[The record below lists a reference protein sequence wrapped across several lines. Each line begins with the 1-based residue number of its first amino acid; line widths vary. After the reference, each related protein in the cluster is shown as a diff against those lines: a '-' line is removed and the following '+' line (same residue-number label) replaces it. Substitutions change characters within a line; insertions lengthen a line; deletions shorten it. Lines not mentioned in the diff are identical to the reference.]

1 VDVRVQ
7 PSRTQVLANAGA
19 ERSRSEANAAL
30 EPPTGGTTGT
40 GRERERQ
47 PPPIQKI
54 HQAPLEKQN
63 DPLAIPEF
71 LVREKKI
78 EKAQPQENGNGAVS
92 CGSVEGHTD
101 RTQRPEVGEASVIT
115 EVGRHASRAARGEV
129 ITEPPLE
136 LTRDDEP
143 QPVVEPGPQDTKSSA
158 GNPGNPPKEVSG
170 VWTTIIETYRDRPI
184 QFVEDLLLRNYPDF
198 KLEAWQ
204 KRFLKALGRGE
215 RRISVRAGH
224 GVGKSAACSWGLIWH
239 LFTRFPQKS
248 VLTAPTQSQLFDA
261 LFSEVK
267 KWVNELPRFMRDQVE
282 VFSDRIELK
291 ASPENSFMSA
301 RTSSSERPE
310 ALAGIHSEH
319 VLLVVDE
326 ASAVPEAVFEAASGS
341 MSGFTATT
349 ILISNPTRNTGLFF
363 KTHHQLSDQWFRLHV
378 SCLDSRLVSPDF
390 VEQIKSTYGE
400 TSSAY
405 FVRVLGEFAPREDDV
420 LIPAELVDAAMSR
433 DVVLDTGEPLFYG
446 LDVARFGDDRTV
458 LVKRQGN
465 VVIEYRSWSGAD
477 LMHTVGRVMSEAAND
492 KPAEIMVDAIGLG
505 AGVADRLR
513 EQGLNIRDVNVAEV
527 SALNPIASKLRD
539 EIWLTLKDWLSKRA
553 CRLPRSEE
561 LRGELVGPT
570 YTFLSNGKIKV
581 EAKVDMKRRGLRS
594 PDIAD
599 ALCLTFAGQGAMVGG
614 RASHWVKGKPL
625 LRSIRG
631 VV

>member
-1 VDVRVQ
+1 
-7 PSRTQVLANAGA
+7 
-19 ERSRSEANAAL
+19 
-30 EPPTGGTTGT
+30 
-40 GRERERQ
+40 
-47 PPPIQKI
+47 
-54 HQAPLEKQN
+54 
-63 DPLAIPEF
+63 
-71 LVREKKI
+71 
-78 EKAQPQENGNGAVS
+78 
-92 CGSVEGHTD
+92 
-101 RTQRPEVGEASVIT
+101 
-115 EVGRHASRAARGEV
+115 
-129 ITEPPLE
+129 
-136 LTRDDEP
+136 
-143 QPVVEPGPQDTKSSA
+143 
-158 GNPGNPPKEVSG
+158 
-170 VWTTIIETYRDRPI
+170 
-184 QFVEDLLLRNYPDF
+184 
-198 KLEAWQ
+198 
-204 KRFLKALGRGE
+204 
-215 RRISVRAGH
+215 
-224 GVGKSAACSWGLIWH
+224 
-239 LFTRFPQKS
+239 
-248 VLTAPTQSQLFDA
+248 
-261 LFSEVK
+261 
-267 KWVNELPRFMRDQVE
+267 
-282 VFSDRIELK
+282 
-291 ASPENSFMSA
+291 
-301 RTSSSERPE
+301 
-310 ALAGIHSEH
+310 
-319 VLLVVDE
+319 
-326 ASAVPEAVFEAASGS
+326 
-341 MSGFTATT
+341 
-349 ILISNPTRNTGLFF
+349 LFF

-378 SCLDSRLVSPDF
+378 SCLDSKLVSPDF